1 MKNEVKDID
10 SGHLKPDEVKT
21 ISETLQ
27 VSEDDVRMMEGR
39 MSGGDSSLNTPM
51 RHDGE
56 EGSEWQD
63 WIVDDSETQETSLA
77 ESSEYQARR
86 EILLQAMSVLNEREA
101 AILTARRLSEP
112 PATLEELSQTHK
124 VSRERI
130 RQIETRAFEKLQEAM
145 TDKASETGLLDASP
159 EDQSAPIIDG
169 TAVKH

>member
-1 MKNEVKDID
+1 
-10 SGHLKPDEVKT
+10 
-21 ISETLQ
+21 
-27 VSEDDVRMMEGR
+27 